1 MMPQLVSVSII
12 GSEGME
18 HFNPGSTWRRRAGK
32 FYYHDPI
39 EIKSV
44 VPKMADARGGT
55 DIRLQGGPFF
65 PLDTL
70 SCMFRAKVVPAMLVN
85 AQEVSCKTPQHAAGA
100 YSVSVT
106 NNGQEFSGSS
116 SFDFHNVLRVDGI
129 NPTSGP
135 SRTAG
140 TNVRVY
146 GMNFVN
152 ATSLV
157 CRFGSKVVPAM
168 FSSSS
173 EIHCLSPPIKDSD
186 LSWIDLSTQ
195 MHNGTSAEN
204 LFPSSHSHPKYLGK
218 LVSFEV
224 SNNGHDFTTAGFSF
238 LYQKDIQVHTLS
250 REGGPSS
257 GETPIFIG
265 GSHFGKN
272 INLTPVLYFEPSYV
286 N

>member
-1 MMPQLVSVSII
+1 M
-12 GSEGME
+12 
-18 HFNPGSTWRRRAGK
+18 
-32 FYYHDPI
+32 
-39 EIKSV
+39 
-44 VPKMADARGGT
+44 
-55 DIRLQGGPFF
+55 
-65 PLDTL
+65 
-70 SCMFRAKVVPAMLVN
+70 
-85 AQEVSCKTPQHAAGA
+85 
-100 YSVSVT
+100 
-106 NNGQEFSGSS
+106 
-116 SFDFHNVLRVDGI
+116 
-129 NPTSGP
+129 
-135 SRTAG
+135 
-140 TNVRVY
+140 
-146 GMNFVN
+146 N

-168 FSSSS
+168 FHSSS
-173 EIHCLSPPIKDSD
+173 EIHCPSPPIKDSD

-238 LYQKDIQVHTLS
+238 LYQKDIQVHNLS

-272 INLTPVLYFEPSYV
+272 IFNLTPVLYFEPSYELICLLFCCFLFM
-286 N
+286 